1 VNPRCS
7 LLDFRFNIRSL
18 RANPKLL
25 LLLTAVFIL
34 SAGML
39 AQDNSTEGQRNP
51 ALGTTAAPGASSLEF
66 QTAIAPLQG
75 RIVYQSAQYGTG
87 GVGLRNRSTGAI
99 GVSGVLTPVKAAYIY
114 WAVITNGAV
123 KAADKTIK
131 LQRLSPTPASAV
143 VSVAGTLIGSGAT
156 PCWTPGTTTIS
167 VFRGAVP
174 LTVANGNGLY
184 QVTLLP
190 GAGGTTAGADPW
202 LSYTP
207 PLFEGASLVIVGT
220 GPAGQRVAIYDTG
233 FAGNTFHGDSGF
245 SYTLTLPVAATG
257 KLTLLD
263 NIGADGQEGVSR
275 LAKAGNGDEQTTIN
289 SVHIAGPGSNAIDG
303 DWNGSSGKPLPQLW
317 DDTGHDITAATPKG
331 TDALNV
337 EIYITGSPATVD
349 CMTTV
354 ANIVAVQ

>member
-1 VNPRCS
+1 MSRSFALEVRRFQAS
-7 LLDFRFNIRSL
+7 HKILLWMPI
-18 RANPKLL
+18 
-25 LLLTAVFIL
+25 AVLIL
-34 SAGML
+34 SATAL
-39 AQDNSTEGQRNP
+39 TQDSATDQRNP
-51 ALGTTAAPGASSLEF
+51 ALGTTAAPAAGDIEF
-66 QTAIAPLQG
+66 QTALAPVDG

-87 GVGLRNRSTGAI
+87 GVGLRNRGTGAI
-99 GVSGVLTPVKAAYIY
+99 GVSGVVTPVKAAYIY

-143 VSVAGTLIGSGAT
+143 ISVAGTLIGSGAT

-167 VFRGAVP
+167 VYRGAVP

-233 FAGNTFHGDSGF
+233 FAGSTFQGNNGL
-245 SYTLTLPVAATG
+245 SYTLTLPGTATG

-263 NIGADGQEGVSR
+263 NIGADGQEGNSR
-275 LAKAGNGDEQTTIN
+275 KAVAGNGDEQTTIN
-289 SVHIAGPGSNAIDG
+289 GVHIAGPGSNAVDS

-317 DDTGHDITAATPKG
+317 DDTGHDIMAATPKG
-331 TDALNV
+331 TTALNV
-337 EIYITGSPATVD
+337 DIYITGSPAYVD